1 MKQFISD
8 LLRFAFDLLAGPPT
22 RTTNRVRVVKTILWF
37 FLGVAAT
44 VAFFRFTRGLGA
56 TTALTDVTPWGL
68 WIGFD
73 VLGGVALA
81 AGGFVI
87 AATVY
92 IFHLD
97 RYHPIVRPAVL
108 TAFLGYAAVIVG
120 LLFDLGLPWNIW
132 RPTIYWQHHSALF
145 EVAWCVMLYFTVLAL
160 EFAPVVAEKMPF
172 PWLYNILKKFTLP
185 LVILGIMLSTLHQ
198 SSLGTLFLIM
208 PHRLHDLWYSPLQ
221 PALFFV
227 SAVGLGLGMVT
238 MESLTTSWLYQREPE
253 WPLLRGLAKPASAVL
268 LLYAALRIG
277 DLVVRGKTATLFA
290 PEWETGLFWGEMAI
304 CSLVPAALF
313 GIPKLR
319 ASNVA
324 LFFAGLMV
332 VLGFVLNRISV
343 SGLATIG
350 VTRTNYFPSWTEFA
364 VSLGVVSGAG
374 LVFFFFVEHF
384 SVYEEHEHSEPAD
397 PERPSPPAADP
408 VTGVRLAPPWAG
420 NTAIYSLVFVIAAAL
435 AFGLLPEGA
444 VGGATPQSTPVAPA
458 RNLSGIISQDPGAPF
473 KTLSLPVGG
482 QAPSGETKRLL
493 MINGNDDGRFVLF
506 DHEGHQARQGSEKS
520 CGLCHHLNL
529 PFDETSSCVQ
539 CHRDM
544 YVPTDTFSHDFHLTK
559 LGGNDACAKCHQ
571 DPAAPKS
578 RETVKPCLQCH
589 TEMLAAN
596 ARVKPASPPQLGL
609 APGYM
614 QAMHGLCLDCHRQ
627 TAKERPQLTEDFARC
642 AACHR
647 ESDEEFLRRQAPY
660 VEGE

>member
-22 RTTNRVRVVKTILWF
+22 RTTGRVRVVKTILWF

-172 PWLYNILKKFTLP
+172 PWLYPLLKKFTLP

-208 PHRLHDLWYSPLQ
+208 PHRLYPLWYSPLQ
-221 PALFFV
+221 PVFFFV

-238 MESLTTSWLYQREPE
+238 VESLTTSWLYRREPE
-253 WPLLRGLAKPASAVL
+253 WPLLRGLAKPAAVVL
-268 LLYAALRIG
+268 LFYAALRIG
-277 DLVVRGKTATLFA
+277 DLIIRGQADLLFA
-290 PEWETGLFWGEMAI
+290 PVWETGLFWFEIGISALI
-304 CSLVPAALF
+304 PAALF
-313 GIPKLR
+313 GIPRLR
-319 ASNVA
+319 AANSGIFA
-324 LFFAGLMV
+324 AGLLV
-332 VLGFVLNRISV
+332 VLGFVLNRIAV

-350 VTRTNYFPSWTEFA
+350 VTQTNYFPSWTEFA

-384 SVYEEHEHSEPAD
+384 SVYEEHEHAEPAE
-397 PERPSPPAADP
+397 PERPAPPAADP

-420 NTAIYSLVFVIAAAL
+420 NTGLYSLVFVIAAAL

-444 VGGATPQSTPVAPA
+444 VGGATPESTPVVPA
-458 RNLSGIISQDPGAPF
+458 RNLSGIVALTPGSPF
-473 KTLSLPVGG
+473 KSLALP
-482 QAPSGETKRLL
+482 AESGSATGPTRRLL

-529 PFDETSSCVQ
+529 PFDEASSCSQ

-544 YVPTDTFSHDFHLTK
+544 YIPTDTFVHDDHVKK
-559 LGGNDACAKCHQ
+559 LGGNDACIRCHEE
-571 DPAAPKS
+571 PAAPKS

-589 TEMLAAN
+589 TEMLSPS
-596 ARVKPASPPQLGL
+596 ARVKPVAPPRLGPAS
-609 APGYM
+609 GYM
-614 QAMHGLCLDCHRQ
+614 QAMHGLCVKCHQ
-627 TAKERPQLTEDFARC
+627 DALQEKPELTADFARC
-642 AACHR
+642 GACHS
-647 ESDEEFLRRQAPY
+647 ESDEEFLRRLAPY
-660 VEGE
+660 VEDK